1 MDQPG
6 LDHGQHHTALNAI
19 ARVNWISGSGRI
31 LWPAIRTLCE
41 EWRRAGDVRPVRLLD
56 VATGGGDVPIA
67 LWRRAKRKGILLE
80 VAGCDVSLTAVE
92 HARKYAAARGAEATF
107 FPCDVLAEPLPDGYD
122 VITCSLF
129 LHHLNEEQALVLLRK
144 MREAAGRL
152 ALVNDLARGR
162 LGWLAAYL
170 GSRIIT
176 RSPVVHV
183 DAPLS
188 VEGAFTPYESLELAR
203 RAGWEGAQVRRKFP
217 FRYLLSWRR
226 L

>member
-6 LDHGQHHTALNAI
+6 LDHGQHHWALDAI

-31 LWPAIRTLCE
+31 LWPAIRALCDE
-41 EWRRAGDVRPVRLLD
+41 RRRAGDVGPVRLLD
-56 VATGGGDVPIA
+56 VATGAGDVPVS
-67 LWRRAKRKGILLE
+67 LCRRAKRSGIPLE
-80 VAGCDVSLTAVE
+80 VAGCDISPTAVE
-92 HARKYAAARGAEATF
+92 HARKYATERGADAAF
-107 FPCDVLAEPLPDGYD
+107 FRCDVLAEPLPAGYD
-122 VITCSLF
+122 VITSSLF

-144 MREAAGRL
+144 MRDAAGSL

-162 LGWLAAYL
+162 MGWLAAYL

-188 VEGAFTPYESLELAR
+188 VEGAFTPNEALALAH
-203 RAGWEGAQVRRKFP
+203 RAGWSGAQVRRKFP
-217 FRYLLSWRR
+217 YRYLLSWRR
-226 L
+226 P